1 MQEVLEGLEELT
13 CYDEFW
19 LSKDMEN
26 MGYFFEYCDEYCK
39 ELNFPS
45 RYF

>member
-1 MQEVLEGLEELT
+1 MREVLEGLEDLS

-19 LSKDMEN
+19 LNKDMEN

-39 ELNFPS
+39 EILADNTFV
-45 RYF
+45 